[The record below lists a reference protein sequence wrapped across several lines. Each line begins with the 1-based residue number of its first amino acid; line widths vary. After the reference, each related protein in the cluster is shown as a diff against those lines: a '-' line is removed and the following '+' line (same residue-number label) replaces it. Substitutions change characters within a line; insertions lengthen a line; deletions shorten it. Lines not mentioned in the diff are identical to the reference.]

1 MYSSYKN
8 HSTYKCLI
16 GVAPNGAI
24 TYISQCSEGSISDNE
39 IVKQSGFLDKLAPGD
54 LIMADRG
61 FTIRDIL
68 MNKKVDLNIPPFLNG
83 RAHFTATEEIN
94 TRRIAR
100 VKIHVE
106 QAIGRLK
113 NYRMLRNVIP
123 LSLQP
128 VFSQMVFVA
137 GCLVNFQEPI
147 VK

>member
-1 MYSSYKN
+1 
-8 HSTYKCLI
+8 
-16 GVAPNGAI
+16 
-24 TYISQCSEGSISDNE
+24 
-39 IVKQSGFLDKLAPGD
+39 
-54 LIMADRG
+54 MADRG

-68 MNKKVDLNIPPFLNG
+68 MNKKVDLNIPPCLNG

-100 VKIHVE
+100 VIIYVE
-106 QAIGRLK
+106 RAIGILK